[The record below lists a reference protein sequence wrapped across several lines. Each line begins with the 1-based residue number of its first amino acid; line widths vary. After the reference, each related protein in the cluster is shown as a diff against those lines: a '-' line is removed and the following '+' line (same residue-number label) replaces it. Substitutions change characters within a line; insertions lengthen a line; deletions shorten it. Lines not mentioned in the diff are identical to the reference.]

1 MILNRNKHILRSKQN
16 WVGKCH
22 PRGFI
27 VQVTGL
33 VDHHLSLTL
42 ATVQVVCIHHVST
55 PGLTAHYKE
64 VEVRHLG
71 EDFRAL
77 VNWWLLCSCLQ
88 GQGAAHLNTP
98 PSSRMSPVLISVIL
112 MLAASTLGARHR
124 SAPESPL
131 RFWAALSTCHG
142 HTCILDTWPGCSEG
156 RSWHCGHGPSAPSPW
171 SDTPCHWH
179 WTPLGTCCRR
189 HIWTTKL

>member
-64 VEVRHLG
+64 VEVRHL
-71 EDFRAL
+71 
-77 VNWWLLCSCLQ
+77 
-88 GQGAAHLNTP
+88 
-98 PSSRMSPVLISVIL
+98 SPVLISVIL
-112 MLAASTLGARHR
+112 RLAASTLGARHG
-124 SAPESPL
+124 SLEFNDPKNLFVFDYVIVEGYNQDFEAVYYIQKVGLWGIDGSYEF
-131 RFWAALSTCHG
+131 FWSL
-142 HTCILDTWPGCSEG
+142 I
-156 RSWHCGHGPSAPSPW
+156 
-171 SDTPCHWH
+171 
-179 WTPLGTCCRR
+179 
-189 HIWTTKL
+189 